1 MAARGK
7 AVLFGFLVWLA
18 AFAAAFVIFPLRES
32 SRPLFESIMP
42 VVLATATA
50 ALAVIYFRGVNRD
63 YTREGIALGCLW
75 LAINVLIDAP
85 LMLVGGPMKM
95 TVGQYIADIG
105 VTYLLIPAIT
115 IGIGLGCR
123 EASDRSRAAGG

>member
-1 MAARGK
+1 MIAKGK

-42 VVLATATA
+42 VVLASATA
-50 ALAVIYFRGVNRD
+50 ALAVLYFRQVSRD
-63 YTREGIALGCLW
+63 YVREGIALGVLW
-75 LAINVLIDAP
+75 FAMNILIDAP

-95 TVGQYIADIG
+95 TLGEYMADIG

-115 IGIGLGCR
+115 IGIGMGCR
-123 EASDRSRAAGG
+123 QAVDKNQAAAG